1 MKFLYDNWSLLVI
14 LAAFFIVGYMKF
26 RKFAELPSQ
35 EQQAKIKEWLLYAVI
50 TAEKEYSQGT
60 GKLKLAFV
68 WSLFLDKFPSIA
80 PVITFE
86 IFSKW
91 VDEALVE
98 MRKLLETNKDIESYV
113 KD

>member
-14 LAAFFIVGYMKF
+14 LAAFLIVGYLKF
-26 RKFAELPSQ
+26 KKFSGLPSQ

-86 IFSKW
+86 IFSNW